1 MAGVGRIARAMARGP
16 ILPPGRNAGRG
27 LVPWQTRGPGAG
39 AGMQAQYRASRCVRS
54 MGPGRRAWRQRRRV
68 LSGRKT
74 KDHGYGGTL
83 PACRA
88 VHCRCMAR
96 GYRTGP
102 CADVGPARTGAI
114 SPNGMVPCPTAYR
127 RADRWADR
135 WAEAGLWVQVSEIQ
149 SERPRAGYR
158 SSTARSAAPTRRP
171 RLEMASGSRP
181 RSFSWRIAPVA
192 PAASRRRVRSVAGK
206 GGVVSPCFPP

>member
-1 MAGVGRIARAMARGP
+1 MDRYPSLKDAVLDLDPVLIRTLAAFSIERTDEGMAGDNPLGRDIRTALEKA
-16 ILPPGRNAGRG
+16 LEAG
-27 LVPWQTRGPGAG
+27 
-39 AGMQAQYRASRCVRS
+39 
-54 MGPGRRAWRQRRRV
+54 
-68 LSGRKT
+68 K
-74 KDHGYGGTL
+74 YGGTL

-171 RLEMASGSRP
+171 RLEIASGSRP